1 LIDVGTAV
9 GYLLL
14 DTKGFQS
21 GFSSAMK
28 DMKTF
33 QDESATVSDK
43 FSAMGS
49 ALTSV
54 GGTLTKSVTLPLVGV
69 GAAVMKVGSDF
80 EAQMSRVQAIS
91 GATGDELKALT
102 DQAIDLG
109 ATTAFSAG
117 EAAEGMENLASAGF
131 NTQEIMS
138 AMPGLLDLAASSGA
152 ELGTASEIAASAIR
166 GFGLAA
172 SDAGHVADV
181 FAEAAARTNAQTED
195 MGEAMKYIAPVAK
208 AMGQSLEETAAAV
221 GIMSDAGI
229 KGSQAGTSLRSALSR
244 LAKPTD
250 VMLAKMGELGLSF
263 YDAQGNMLPLNG
275 IIEQL
280 ETNMAGLTQE
290 QRNNA
295 LITLFG
301 QESLSGMLALME
313 RGPEEL
319 RALTESFEDCDG
331 AAAEMAET
339 MLDNT
344 KGSVEEMMGSIE
356 TLAIRLQQVM
366 APAVTAVVQKITEFV
381 NKLSSLSPETL
392 QMIVTIAGV
401 VAALGPLLLIIG
413 KLSSAIGSI
422 ISLVGGAGGLSAV
435 LTALTGPIGIVIA
448 AIAALVTA
456 WVTDFGGIREKT
468 AEIFE
473 AIKSVFTTA
482 WEFISNLWNENFL
495 NIQNIAQ
502 TVWSN
507 IELIFSTAFNLISNA
522 FQIFAALFQ
531 GDWDTAWN
539 LVKEGASLIW
549 ETIKTLF
556 SNFLN
561 LLVDT
566 LIHIGVRLLQAAKD
580 TFNKVKEGFQ
590 NVWDAIKTWF
600 SEVVNDPVNT
610 IKGIGSALFE
620 AGKSIFTSLW
630 DGMKSIW
637 ESITSWVSNAVNW
650 ISEKV
655 QFWKD
660 ESAKVSAGDSPGT
673 ITVSGSYASGLD
685 YVPSDRIVKVHEG
698 EAILT
703 KQENANRTNSGG
715 DTYNFYSPVAL
726 TPTKAAQE
734 FKRAKQELA
743 LGFV

>member
-1 LIDVGTAV
+1 
-9 GYLLL
+9 
-14 DTKGFQS
+14 
-21 GFSSAMK
+21 MK

-244 LAKPTD
+244 LAKPTE
-250 VMLAKMGELGLSF
+250 VMLTKMGELGLSF

-468 AEIFE
+468 AGIFE

-539 LVKEGASLIW
+539 LVKERASLIW

-703 KQENANRTNSGG
+703 KQENANRNNGSGG
-715 DTYNFYSPVAL
+715 DIYNFYSPVAL